1 MRKGNDFIFGNKSSM
16 DKMYMKYKSM
26 ADTPCKNIWFS
37 TFWLISMTIHTG
49 SQMTYDTIIE
59 YYNSLE
65 AYSHDEVPVAGDKF
79 M

>member
-1 MRKGNDFIFGNKSSM
+1 
-16 DKMYMKYKSM
+16 
-26 ADTPCKNIWFS
+26 
-37 TFWLISMTIHTG
+37 MTIHTG